1 MAIGG
6 DNRVNLPIGSLID
19 PPKRTKSGRIRF
31 EPWQVAMIA
40 TILGM
45 VILVIISPN
54 FREAYNEVVPQGIVR
69 TLRIT
74 GIAFVAANGLG
85 LFIGLG
91 RVSTNKW
98 IKNISSYYVEFVRG
112 VPVIVFIFFIAL
124 SIIPDTARAMGIPT
138 RSVGMEARATISLSL
153 FYAAFI
159 AEVVRAGMQSVDR
172 GQVEAGL
179 SIGLHPRKV
188 TRLVVLPQAVRNV
201 FPAFANDLIALFKD
215 TSLVSV
221 LAVNEMTQEAR
232 LYSGSSFRFF
242 ESFVILMV
250 AYVAITAMLSFL
262 LGTIEKK
269 IAIPGRL

>member
-1 MAIGG
+1 MAGG
-6 DNRVNLPIGSLID
+6 GGQVNLTVDHLI
-19 PPKRTKSGRIRF
+19 PPPQRTRSGRIRL
-31 EPWQVAMIA
+31 EPWQWAMIA
-40 TILGM
+40 AVGAMAVLV
-45 VILVIISPN
+45 VINPN
-54 FREAYNEVVPQGIVR
+54 FREAYNEIVPQGIFL
-69 TLRIT
+69 TFRIT
-74 GIAFVAANGLG
+74 LIAFIAANGLG

-91 RVSTNKW
+91 RVSKNKW
-98 IKNISSYYVEFVRG
+98 ISNISAFYVEFVRG

-124 SIIPDTARAMGIPT
+124 SIIPDTARALGIPT

-159 AEVVRAGMQSVDR
+159 AEVVRAGIQSVDR
-172 GQVEAGL
+172 GQIEAGL
-179 SIGLHPRKV
+179 SIGLHNRKV
-188 TRLVVLPQAVRNV
+188 TRLVVLPQALRNV

-250 AYVAITAMLSFL
+250 AYVAITAVLSFAL
-262 LGTIEKK
+262 SSIERR
-269 IAIPGRL
+269 ISIPGR

>member
-1 MAIGG
+1 MSKP
-6 DNRVNLPIGSLID
+6 VTD
-19 PPKRTKSGRIRF
+19 PSAAAPSFAPARRL
-31 EPWQVAMIA
+31 EPWQWGMLAVVAFMA
-40 TILGM
+40 
-45 VILVIISPN
+45 VLVAINPN
-54 FREAYNEVVPQGIVR
+54 FREAYDEIVPQGIWL

-74 GIAFVAANGLG
+74 AVSFVAANLLG

-91 RVSTNKW
+91 RVS
-98 IKNISSYYVEFVRG
+98 KNPWLRNICAFYVEFVRG

-124 SIIPDTARAMGIPT
+124 SIIPDTARAIGIPT
-138 RSVGMEARATISLSL
+138 RSIGMEARATISLSL

-159 AEVVRAGMQSVDR
+159 AEVVRAGIQSVGS

-179 SIGLHPRKV
+179 SMGLHPRQV
-188 TRLVVLPQAVRNV
+188 TRFVVLPQAIRNV
-201 FPAFANDLIALFKD
+201 YPAFANDLIALFKD

-250 AYVAITAMLSFL
+250 AYVAVTAVLSFIL
-262 LGTIEKK
+262 SWIERR
-269 IAIPGRL
+269 IAIPGR

>member
-1 MAIGG
+1 MAGG
-6 DNRVNLPIGSLID
+6 GHVSLTVDHLIA
-19 PPKRTKSGRIRF
+19 PPKRSKTGRLRL
-31 EPWQVAMIA
+31 EPWQWAMVA
-40 TILGM
+40 TVLGM
-45 VILVIISPN
+45 AVLVVISPN
-54 FREAYNEVVPQGIVR
+54 FREAYDEIVPQGILR

-91 RVSTNKW
+91 RVSKNKW
-98 IKNISSYYVEFVRG
+98 ISNISAYYVEFVRG

-124 SIIPDTARAMGIPT
+124 SIIPDTARALGIPT

-159 AEVVRAGMQSVDR
+159 AEVVRAGIQSVDR

-179 SIGLHPRKV
+179 SVGLHRRQV
-188 TRLVVLPQAVRNV
+188 TRRVVLPQALRNV

-250 AYVAITAMLSFL
+250 AYVAITAVLSFVL
-262 LGTIEKK
+262 SGIERK

>member
-1 MAIGG
+1 M
-6 DNRVNLPIGSLID
+6 RL
-19 PPKRTKSGRIRF
+19 
-31 EPWQVAMIA
+31 EPWQWAMIA
-40 TILGM
+40 VVGAMAVLV
-45 VILVIISPN
+45 VINPN
-54 FREAYNEVVPQGIVR
+54 FREAYNDIVPQGIFL
-69 TLRIT
+69 TFRIT
-74 GIAFVAANGLG
+74 LIAFVAANGLG

-91 RVSTNKW
+91 RVSKNKW
-98 IKNISSYYVEFVRG
+98 ISNISAFYVEFVRG

-124 SIIPDTARAMGIPT
+124 SIIPDTARALGIPT

-159 AEVVRAGMQSVDR
+159 AEVVRAGIQSVDR
-172 GQVEAGL
+172 GQIEAGL
-179 SIGLHPRKV
+179 SIGLHSRKV
-188 TRLVVLPQAVRNV
+188 TRLVVLPQALRNV

-250 AYVAITAMLSFL
+250 AYVAITAVLSFAL
-262 LGTIEKK
+262 SSIERR
-269 IAIPGRL
+269 ISIPGR